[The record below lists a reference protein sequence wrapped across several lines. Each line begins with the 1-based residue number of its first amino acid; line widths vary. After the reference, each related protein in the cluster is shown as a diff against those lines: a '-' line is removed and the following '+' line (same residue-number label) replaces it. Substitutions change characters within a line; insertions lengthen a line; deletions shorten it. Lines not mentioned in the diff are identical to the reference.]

1 MDSKLVLNSENE
13 LRETIDHQPRGQ
25 KIAATLLS
33 YIFHPVFVPVYV
45 IYFLVFVKPF
55 LFVALRLDGPDVV
68 IRAKTGILLQAIVNY
83 TFFPL
88 ITVLLLKAVG
98 FIQSIK
104 LKERKDRI
112 IPFIACNIWYF
123 WIWYVWRNLEAV
135 PKELVIFS
143 FAVFMASSV
152 GLLVNIYMKV
162 SMHGIALG
170 TAAAFLCLLGFEY
183 GPGMAVYIAVV
194 LLITGGVATAR
205 LLLSDHTAKEVYWGI
220 AVGVA
225 GLLVATVVA

>member
-13 LRETIDHQPRGQ
+13 LRETIDHQPKAQ
-25 KIAATLLS
+25 KMIATLLS

-45 IYFLVFVKPF
+45 IYFLLFVQPF
-55 LFVALRLDGPDVV
+55 LFVALRLEGPDVV
-68 IRAKTGILLQAIVNY
+68 IRAKMGILLQSIVNY

-88 ITVLLLKAVG
+88 VTVLLLKGVG

-143 FAVFMASSV
+143 FAVFMASSI

-170 TAAAFLCLLGFEY
+170 TATAFLCLLGFEY
-183 GPGMAVYIAVV
+183 GPGMAVYIAIA
-194 LLITGGVATAR
+194 LLITGVVATAR
-205 LLLSDHTAKEVYWGI
+205 LLLSDHTAKEVYWGL